1 MIKEC
6 RGVNRESLNTE
17 CGMDVLDLFRA
28 VHSRRRG
35 APPFNWSARFSEFVT
50 LGVSSLGGEL
60 DFVWLIIIVRHKYG
74 H

>member
-17 CGMDVLDLFRA
+17 WLDVLDLFRA

-50 LGVSSLGGEL
+50 LWVSSLVGEL
-60 DFVWLIIIVRHKYG
+60 DFVWLIIVRTLSSTG